1 MITFLL
7 SVTCLLM
14 STFLHFKKIQD
25 KKYNKPLGF
34 DIDFYS
40 DILFFIGLMLFFA
53 GIANIY
59 ALYLSNVGYI
69 S

>member
-7 SVTCLLM
+7 SVTCLLI
-14 STFLHFKKIQD
+14 STFLQFKKIQD
-25 KKYNKPLGF
+25 KKYTKPLGF

-40 DILFFIGLMLFFA
+40 DILFFIGLILFFA
-53 GIANIY
+53 GIGNIY